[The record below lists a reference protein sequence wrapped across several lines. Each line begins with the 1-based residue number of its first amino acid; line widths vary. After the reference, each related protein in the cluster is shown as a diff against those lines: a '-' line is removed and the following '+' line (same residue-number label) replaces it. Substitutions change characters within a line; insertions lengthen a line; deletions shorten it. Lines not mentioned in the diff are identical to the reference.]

1 MSDDIEIKVG
11 ESESTKD
18 DHVTIVENDGE
29 TIVDVSPQKK
39 ETAPAAEDPRW
50 AAAQAENMRL
60 QSQLANIQSQIVG
73 NQGNRQEADPYK
85 SELDNISAQERALG
99 IEWET
104 KRASKSLT
112 QTDIDNYDRKARDFH
127 QQRANIAARKAINEA
142 MPQLIQQ
149 QQRTHFQTKHADV
162 FANGAAH
169 EYAKGTYQQLRAMGH
184 PESEALVDQAMNEAR
199 RQFGLSGVTKFA
211 PTEQEKRQLMGMG
224 ASGGRQVADNT
235 VKMGK
240 PEKAMAMAMYGEAFN
255 GDEKKVYSHWAK
267 KIGIKAKKAYE
278 KAKKQHA

>member
-1 MSDDIEIKVG
+1 MSDEIEIKVG

-39 ETAPAAEDPRW
+39 EETRQSEDPRW

-60 QSQLANIQSQIVG
+60 QSQLAQIQSQIVG
-73 NQGNRQEADPYK
+73 NQGNRQDSDPYK
-85 SELDNISAQERALG
+85 QELDNISAQERALG

-104 KRASKSLT
+104 KRASKSLS

-142 MPQLIQQ
+142 LPQLVQH

-162 FANGAAH
+162 HANPNALS
-169 EYAKGTYQQLRAMGH
+169 YAKGTYEQLRAMGH
-184 PESEALVDQAMNEAR
+184 AESEALVDQAMNEAR

-211 PTEQEKRQLMGMG
+211 PTEHEKRQLMGMS

-240 PEKAMAMAMYGEAFN
+240 AEKAMAMAMYGEHYN
-255 GDEKKVYSHWAK
+255 GDEKKVYSQWAK
-267 KIGIKAKKAYE
+267 KIGIKAKKAHE
-278 KAKKQHA
+278 KAVKQAR